1 MAAVSAGAQQP
12 TQGQVQQAL
21 QQPGIAEQLR
31 SRIQSSGLTPDQI
44 RARLSASGYS
54 PTLLDAYLGGAA
66 AGGVQL
72 APGALEL
79 QAIQALGLPLF
90 ESPLLPVDTGLMR
103 SRSGYAPSRVF
114 GVDVFRRTTTQFLPL
129 LSGPVPPDYK
139 LGPGDN
145 LVLILT
151 GDVELAHTLPVT
163 REGFILIPQVGQV
176 FVSNLTLDQLRNVL
190 YDRLGRVYSGVR
202 RSNPTTRFDISVANV
217 RANQIYV
224 VGEVS
229 QPGAYQI
236 SSLGTVLTALYAAG
250 GVTDRANLRSV
261 EVRRGDKPVATLDLY
276 DYLLRGDVRND
287 VRLQTGDVVFVP
299 VHGIRAEIAGAVIRP
314 AIYELRVGE
323 TLSDLL
329 GAAGGFRPNAQFK
342 RIAVHR
348 LLPAAERG
356 PGSPAR
362 AVIDVALTPG
372 STEHGAGRSGPV
384 QLPPLV
390 LLDGDSVV
398 VDSVAS
404 LAGQFYV
411 AIAGMVK
418 KPGVYAW
425 RQGMTLRDLMLL
437 ARGPEIGADLRE
449 AEIARMPT
457 DRSQGQL
464 ATTLRVPLDSTY
476 LFERDSAGRYV
487 GPPGLAFPASGAP
500 EVPLDP
506 YDNVLILRQPDFV
519 FQRTVTISGEVRF
532 PGTYSLR
539 TKGDQLSSLLTRA
552 GGLTPQA
559 YGDGIRFYRV
569 LNGVGR
575 INVDLRRALD
585 DAASRF
591 NIVLQPGDSLH
602 IPEYTPSVKVSG
614 AVNSPGSV
622 LWRRGADL
630 SYYVSAAGGFAPQAQ
645 KGQVSVRFANGEV
658 RTRRRSLFGG
668 GDPTPGPGS
677 EVFVPAEDPN
687 AKKTDYVS
695 LFGAIAQILAST
707 IAIIVVVRR

>member
-1 MAAVSAGAQQP
+1 MLRTRTLIALVLSLCALGVVPPRSDAQNLPNPDAIRQ
-12 TQGQVQQAL
+12 
-21 QQPGIAEQLR
+21 
-31 SRIQSSGLTPDQI
+31 RIRESGLSADQI
-44 RARLSASGYS
+44 RSRLRASGY
-54 PTLLDAYLGGAA
+54 PDNLLDVYLGSGATPAGVQPGAA
-66 AGGVQL
+66 
-72 APGALEL
+72 EL
-79 QAIQALGLPLF
+79 SAIQALGFGPL
-90 ESPLLPVDTGLMR
+90 SSGQQALDTGMIRWRGDTLV
-103 SRSGYAPSRVF
+103 SKSNVF
-114 GVDVFRRTTTQFLPL
+114 GVDVFRRSTTQFLPL
-129 LSGPVPPDYK
+129 LAGPIPPDYH
-139 LGPGDN
+139 LGPRDV

-151 GDVELAHTLPVT
+151 GDVELAYTLQVT
-163 REGFILIPQVGQV
+163 REGFVFIPQVGQV
-176 FVSNLTLDQLRNVL
+176 FVSNLTLSQLRDVL
-190 YDRLGRVYSGVR
+190 YTRLGRVYSGVR
-202 RSNPTTRFDISVANV
+202 RGANATTRFDISVANV

-224 VGEVS
+224 VGEVA

-276 DYLLRGDVRND
+276 DYLLRGDVHDD

-299 VHGIRAEIAGAVIRP
+299 VHGIRAEISGAVTRP
-314 AIYELRVGE
+314 AIYELRAGE

-348 LLPAAERG
+348 LLPPAERG
-356 PGSPAR
+356 PGSPPR
-362 AVIDVALTPG
+362 AVIDVALTG
-372 STEHGAGRSGPV
+372 I
-384 QLPPLV
+384 QIPPLA

-398 VDSVAS
+398 IDSVSALS
-404 LAGQFYV
+404 GQFYV

-418 KPGVYAW
+418 KPGSYPW
-425 RQGMTLRDLMLL
+425 RQGMTLRDLVLL
-437 ARGPEIGADLRE
+437 ARGPAIGADLRE
-449 AEIARMPT
+449 AEIARMPA

-487 GPPGLAFPASGAP
+487 GPPGLPFPANGAA
-500 EVPLDP
+500 EVPLQP
-506 YDNVLILRQPDFV
+506 YDNALILRQPDFD
-519 FQRTVTISGEVRF
+519 FQRTVTITGEVRF

-539 TKGDQLSSLLTRA
+539 TKSDRLSSLFSRG

-559 YGDGIRFYRV
+559 YPEGIRFYRAV
-569 LNGVGR
+569 NAVGR
-575 INVDLRRALD
+575 INVDVRRALAD
-585 DAASRF
+585 TSSRF

-614 AVNSPGSV
+614 SVNSPGSV
-622 LWRRGADL
+622 LWRQGANL
-630 SYYVSAAGGFAPQAQ
+630 SYYVSAAGGYAPQAL
-645 KGQVSVRFANGEV
+645 KSQVSVRFANGEV
-658 RTRRRSLFGG
+658 RTRHHSFLGG

-695 LFGAIAQILAST
+695 LFGAVAQILAST
-707 IAIIVVVRR
+707 IAIIVVLRR